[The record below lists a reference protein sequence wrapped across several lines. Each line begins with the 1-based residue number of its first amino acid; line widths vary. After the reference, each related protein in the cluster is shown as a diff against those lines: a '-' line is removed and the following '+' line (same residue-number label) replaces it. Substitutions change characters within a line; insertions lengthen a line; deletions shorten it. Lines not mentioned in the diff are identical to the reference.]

1 MKAEILQHR
10 SNNPETFWREQA
22 QNIHWFKFP
31 KTILSTDKHGL
42 ARWYKGGKLN
52 TCYLAVDNHIENGLG
67 EQIAINY
74 DSPVTNTKKAITY
87 NELHQEVKKFAG
99 VLKSLGVKKGDR
111 VIIYMSLVP
120 EAIYAMLACARL
132 GAVHCVVFGGFSATE
147 LSVRIDD
154 CTPKVLVMTSG
165 GKEFDKV
172 IPYKPMVDEAIE
184 MSKYKVPNVVCLQ
197 RDFDNVGAG
206 LAPAHA
212 HTRYHDYNDLMSTA
226 IPVENCTVVDAT
238 DPLYILY
245 TSGTTGKPKGV
256 VRDNG
261 GHAVSLIYSMKYCYG
276 VHSGDIFW
284 AASDIGWAVGHSYL
298 VYAPLLMGCTTIMY
312 EGKPIRTP
320 DAGAF
325 WRVISEYKVKIFFV
339 APTAIRAIKK
349 EDPQA
354 VLMANYNLEHFKYIF
369 VAGERCDVATLE
381 WLMDNLKKPAIDHW
395 WQTESG
401 YPMLSQLMGIGL
413 EKIKPGSAGKPV
425 PGFDIRI
432 LDDNQNEAGVD
443 EEGSVCI
450 KYPLAPGCLPT
461 LWKDVPRFKEAYLSQ
476 FPGYYFTGDGGY
488 KDADGYVFIT
498 GRIDDVINVAGH
510 RLSTSTMEEI
520 VSSHKAVAE
529 CAVVGIEDEM
539 RGQAPVGFVVLKSG
553 ETITEMQLEK
563 ELIAMVRDKI
573 GAVAFFRRAVIVK
586 RLPKTRSGKTLR
598 KIIRHIADGK
608 SFAMPSTIEEP
619 IVLDELRELM
629 REKGIGVGN

>member
-1 MKAEILQHR
+1 MQAEILKHR
-10 SNNPETFWREQA
+10 SKNPETFWREQA
-22 QNIHWFKFP
+22 QNIYWFKFP
-31 KTILSTDKHGL
+31 KTMLSTDKHGL
-42 ARWYKGGKLN
+42 SRWYKGGKLN

-67 EQIAINY
+67 DQIAIQY
-74 DSPVTNTKKAITY
+74 DSPVTGIKKAINY
-87 NELHQEVKKFAG
+87 NKLHEEVKKFAG
-99 VLKSLGVKKGDR
+99 VLKGLGVQKGDR

-132 GAVHCVVFGGFSATE
+132 GAVHCVVFGGFSSTE

-165 GKEFDKV
+165 GKEFEKI
-172 IPYKPMVDEAIE
+172 IPYKNMVDEAIE
-184 MSKYKVPNVVCLQ
+184 MSKHKVPHLICLQ
-197 RDFDNVGAG
+197 RDFVTAELKPG
-206 LAPAHA
+206 
-212 HTRYHDYNDLMSTA
+212 RDYDYDAVMARSM
-226 IPVENCTVVDAT
+226 PVEQCTIVDAT

-261 GHAVSLIYSMKYCYG
+261 GHAVSLVYSMKYCYG
-276 VHSGDIFW
+276 VHSGDVFW

-298 VYAPLLMGCTTIMY
+298 VYAPLIMGCTTVMY

-325 WRVISEYKVKIFFV
+325 WRVISEYKVKVFFV

-349 EDPQA
+349 EDPKA
-354 VLMANYNLEHFKYIF
+354 LLMSKYNLDRFEYIF
-369 VAGERCDVATLE
+369 VAGERCDVSTLE
-381 WLMDNLKKPAIDHW
+381 WLLDNLKKPAIDHW

-401 YPMLSQLMGIGL
+401 YPMLSQLMGIGQ
-413 EKIKPGSAGKPV
+413 EIIKPGSAGKPV
-425 PGFDIRI
+425 PGFDVRI
-432 LDDNQNEAGVD
+432 FNDNKKEVDID

-450 KYPLAPGCLPT
+450 KYPLAPGCLPA
-461 LWKDVPRFKEAYLSQ
+461 LWNDVSRFKEAYLSQ

-520 VSSHKAVAE
+520 VASHPAIAE
-529 CAVVGIEDEM
+529 CAVVGVEDEM
-539 RGQAPVGFVVLKSG
+539 RGQAPVGFAVLKTG
-553 ETITEMQLEK
+553 ETISEAQLEK
-563 ELIAMVRDKI
+563 ELIVMVREKI
-573 GAVAFFRRAVIVK
+573 GAVAFFRRAVLVK
-586 RLPKTRSGKTLR
+586 RLPKTRSGKILR
-598 KIIRHIADGK
+598 KIMRHIADGK
-608 SFAMPSTIEEP
+608 TFSMPSTIEDAT
-619 IVLDELRELM
+619 VLDELREVM
-629 REKGIGVGN
+629 REKKIGVG